1 MIELNPEIVCQ
12 IIDRAREFQSQET
25 VELPETPVDISDLDA
40 LASFSDEGTDLTF
53 AEAKSAIEDL
63 EPDQQM
69 ALLALMWVG
78 RGDFDIDDWPNAL
91 QAATTSWNE
100 RTAEYLL
107 TTPLL
112 ADYLLDALDQHGYS
126 CE

>member
-53 AEAKSAIEDL
+53 AEVKSAIEDL